1 MEIQLLELRLELQRY
16 FLESYGKN
24 MEVVKVEI
32 LDSFVDI
39 FGMERDF
46 EKI

>member
-1 MEIQLLELRLELQRY
+1 MELKLELQRY

-39 FGMERDF
+39 FGSNKDF
-46 EKI
+46 EEI